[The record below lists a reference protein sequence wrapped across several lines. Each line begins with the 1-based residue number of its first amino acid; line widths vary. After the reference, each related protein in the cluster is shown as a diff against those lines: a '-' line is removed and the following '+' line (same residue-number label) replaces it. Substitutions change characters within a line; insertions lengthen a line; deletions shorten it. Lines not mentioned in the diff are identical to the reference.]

1 MGSYKEQWH
10 QGAEHADNNAV
21 HKITHEIQ
29 SGQRIKTGQE
39 RSENEGKNRKFKQLE
54 VKEQVCGKETKHPK
68 EREDSVRGE
77 VERGVLTLQISD
89 FR

>member
-10 QGAEHADNNAV
+10 QGAEHADNSAV

-54 VKEQVCGKETKHPK
+54 VKEQVWWEG
-68 EREDSVRGE
+68 D
-77 VERGVLTLQISD
+77 
-89 FR
+89 

>member
-1 MGSYKEQWH
+1 MLRCTFENTGRLESNFEFEIVDIVRNGKLQRAVAS
-10 QGAEHADNNAV
+10 GAEHADNNAV

-54 VKEQVCGKETKHPK
+54 VKEQVWWEGN
-68 EREDSVRGE
+68 
-77 VERGVLTLQISD
+77 
-89 FR
+89 